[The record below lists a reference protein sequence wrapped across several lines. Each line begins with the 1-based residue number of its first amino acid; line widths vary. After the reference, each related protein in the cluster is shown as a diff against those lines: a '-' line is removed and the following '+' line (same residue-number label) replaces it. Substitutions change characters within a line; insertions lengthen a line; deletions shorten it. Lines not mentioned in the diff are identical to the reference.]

1 MSKFSKKPILVE
13 KKYLISFI
21 AITSMFFLW
30 GVANDVT
37 NPMVSA
43 FKKVMPELSNFQAA
57 LVQLAFYGGYG
68 TMAIPAA
75 LFIRKYNYKSGI
87 LIGLLLY
94 AIGAILFWPAAV

>member
-13 KKYLISFI
+13 KKYLIPFI

-43 FKKVMPELSNFQAA
+43 GDNKVSQNLFHIMRELHKK
-57 LVQLAFYGGYG
+57 
-68 TMAIPAA
+68 
-75 LFIRKYNYKSGI
+75 
-87 LIGLLLY
+87 
-94 AIGAILFWPAAV
+94 

>member
-13 KKYLISFI
+13 KKSLISFI

-43 FKKVMPELSNFQAA
+43 GENKASQNLFHIMKELH
-57 LVQLAFYGGYG
+57 
-68 TMAIPAA
+68 T
-75 LFIRKYNYKSGI
+75 K
-87 LIGLLLY
+87 
-94 AIGAILFWPAAV
+94 

>member
-57 LVQLAFYGGYG
+57 LVQLAF
-68 TMAIPAA
+68 
-75 LFIRKYNYKSGI
+75 
-87 LIGLLLY
+87 
-94 AIGAILFWPAAV
+94 

>member
-1 MSKFSKKPILVE
+1 MSKQSKKPILVE
-13 KKYLISFI
+13 KKYLIPFI

-75 LFIRKYNYKSGI
+75 LSLKNIN
-87 LIGLLLY
+87 
-94 AIGAILFWPAAV
+94 

>member
-75 LFIRKYNYKSGI
+75 LFIWRQ
-87 LIGLLLY
+87 
-94 AIGAILFWPAAV
+94 